1 VGLGRDLSLQI
12 HEHRALTDGNRH
24 PLYPALLA
32 PFASRDHSFFATAK
46 LLTFGLG
53 MVGYLFV
60 AWRVARRWGTWIA
73 FLVLLACGSS
83 FVWTASGLRCEVLL
97 IPLLWVFWECG
108 AAGFER
114 PRLWLVAGCAAGLC
128 YLTKANG
135 TLLVIALV
143 ASWLF
148 SGQPFDRRRWKLLL
162 FLVPF
167 ALIVSPLVAWNI
179 HRYGEPF
186 YNFNSKHVMW
196 LDSWEQAS
204 RAGTP
209 LPTMHSWFADHGL
222 GDLVAREFWGVL
234 RLPDLWL
241 FALFILAAISLA
253 TRYRGQPRG
262 ATCSSSRHELI
273 LATAIV
279 AIHAVL
285 LAWYTPIVA
294 SSRFVIPMQAVMWVI
309 VFLAIARQIP
319 PAWAAG
325 MGRLRGP
332 LTALV
337 AIALVCSPLFLDF
350 PDPYADPVV
359 TYPEIEDWIRSSDE
373 TSMVYGPSENFP
385 QWIFIPDFRFISV
398 PPDLSFDELLESMDQ
413 RRTRVLLIDRE
424 MLRNRSVL
432 GRLVVDRP
440 GEGLV
445 PMDVSSPLRVE
456 KQDAETPRRWILYRL
471 ESPSS

>member
-1 VGLGRDLSLQI
+1 
-12 HEHRALTDGNRH
+12 
-24 PLYPALLA
+24 
-32 PFASRDHSFFATAK
+32 
-46 LLTFGLG
+46 
-53 MVGYLFV
+53 
-60 AWRVARRWGTWIA
+60 
-73 FLVLLACGSS
+73 
-83 FVWTASGLRCEVLL
+83 
-97 IPLLWVFWECG
+97 
-108 AAGFER
+108 
-114 PRLWLVAGCAAGLC
+114 
-128 YLTKANG
+128 
-135 TLLVIALV
+135 
-143 ASWLF
+143 
-148 SGQPFDRRRWKLLL
+148 
-162 FLVPF
+162 
-167 ALIVSPLVAWNI
+167 
-179 HRYGEPF
+179 
-186 YNFNSKHVMW
+186 
-196 LDSWEQAS
+196 
-204 RAGTP
+204 
-209 LPTMHSWFADHGL
+209 
-222 GDLVAREFWGVL
+222 
-234 RLPDLWL
+234 
-241 FALFILAAISLA
+241 
-253 TRYRGQPRG
+253 
-262 ATCSSSRHELI
+262 
-273 LATAIV
+273 
-279 AIHAVL
+279 
-285 LAWYTPIVA
+285 
-294 SSRFVIPMQAVMWVI
+294 MWVI